1 MENILEKKEELLRLN
16 KKKIELEE
24 QISELMDYLTGP
36 GMPGIEGT
44 LLDRSGF
51 PKAGLD
57 FISIKTARHELIC
70 KENDLKHLMEIIERK
85 MMAYFGDLSN
95 NKNENNSK
103 EDEERKEYSNENEE
117 RNTET
122 FSEEQKL
129 HNTKIDLKESFAK
142 IVKIEKGS
150 PADEAGLM
158 IGDEILTF
166 NKILY
171 KGVSHDPLI
180 ILSEIAKNKIG
191 EQIPISLVRKNNEN
205 NLVFLNINI
214 VPHIWNG
221 RGILGCEFQIL

>member
-1 MENILEKKEELLRLN
+1 
-16 KKKIELEE
+16 
-24 QISELMDYLTGP
+24 
-36 GMPGIEGT
+36 
-44 LLDRSGF
+44 
-51 PKAGLD
+51 
-57 FISIKTARHELIC
+57 
-70 KENDLKHLMEIIERK
+70 MEIIERK
-85 MMAYFGDLSN
+85 MMAYFEDLNN
-95 NKNENNSK
+95 NKYEDNSK
-103 EDEERKEYSNENEE
+103 EYEEKKEYSNDNEE
-117 RNTET
+117 RNSET

-158 IGDEILTF
+158 IGDEIITF
-166 NKILY
+166 NTILY

-180 ILSEIAKNKIG
+180 TLSEIAKNKID